1 MDSKALLFGIIGFLF
16 GGLVV
21 SFAATQLED
30 TASAS
35 EMTMS
40 AMNAELTDQTG
51 DEFDAGFITSMIEH
65 HQGAIAMAK
74 LAEGR
79 AQHSEIKE
87 LSQDIIY
94 AQRGEIAQMRQWQQR
109 WGYAAEHSNTG
120 H

>member
-65 HQGAIAMAK
+65 HQGAIAMAE
-74 LAEGR
+74 LADSR
-79 AQHSEIKE
+79 AKHEEIKE
-87 LSQDIIY
+87 LSQDIIN
-94 AQRGEIAQMRQWQQR
+94 AQRGEIAPMRQWQQR

>member
-1 MDSKALLFGIIGFLF
+1 MDTKALLFGIIGFLF

-40 AMNAELTDQTG
+40 AMSEQLADLTE

-74 LAEGR
+74 LAESR
-79 AQHSEIKE
+79 AKHEEIKE
-87 LSQDIIY
+87 LSQDIIN

-109 WGYAAEHSNTG
+109 WGYATEHSNGG

>member
-40 AMNAELTDQTG
+40 AMSAEWPTDGRRVRRRLHHQHDRAPPGRHRHGQTG
-51 DEFDAGFITSMIEH
+51 C
-65 HQGAIAMAK
+65 
-74 LAEGR
+74 GR
-79 AQHSEIKE
+79 AKHPEIKGTV
-87 LSQDIIY
+87 SDIST
-94 AQRGEIAQMRQWQQR
+94 AQQGEIAQMRQWQQR
-109 WGYAAEHSNTG
+109 WGYAAEPSNTG